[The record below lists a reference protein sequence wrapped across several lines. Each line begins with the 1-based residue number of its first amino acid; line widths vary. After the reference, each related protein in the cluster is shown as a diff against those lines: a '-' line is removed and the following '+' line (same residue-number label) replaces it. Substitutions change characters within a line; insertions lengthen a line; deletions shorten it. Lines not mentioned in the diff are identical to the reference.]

1 MKHNFKFEFSPNLI
15 ILLGEQLIHDKKI
28 ALSELVK
35 NAYDADASKVD
46 VEVSNDQI
54 TITDDGCGMDL
65 STIQDIWLKPG
76 VSHKKDNIENGHLTP
91 KFNRMPL
98 GEKGVGRLGSHKLG
112 YSIEVYTK
120 HKDNQEIY
128 LKINWRDFETSDSL
142 SDLPPIEVVENN
154 EPKFFS
160 DQTGTNIIIK
170 DLKEDWEEKDFK
182 QISNDLT
189 NLIAPFSNTETFNIT
204 LKVNNELSSN
214 DLKEQVNNIKHNAL
228 FDFDVT
234 IKNGWAEKFT
244 YNFKPWLGLGKVDA
258 RAININS
265 DIVLLRKTLGKNN
278 ELLSF
283 DKELKVYKE
292 LEIGEIN
299 FSGFVYDYDNTLWN
313 TQKQISKNDKDV
325 IKKYMKQNGGIR
337 VYRDNF
343 RVFNYGE
350 KGQDILELDL
360 KRVNRPAGKISSN
373 QILASIRLNRSES
386 TGLLEKTNREGF
398 INNASLT
405 ALQKIL
411 DEVIDIISN
420 FRQDDKAKIIRTYLE
435 TPENKAS
442 IENKINKIQNVI
454 EYSDLQEGEKEKIS
468 KTLAGFA
475 KDFAKTKDIFM
486 NAANTGIN
494 LTIVIHEL
502 EKIIANL
509 GRSIAKQDWIRVPK
523 IAKYLQET
531 VNNYKDTIKLDKK
544 ISLVS
549 IKEIIEKSIF
559 NVNARFEF
567 HKVEVQQDLAP
578 DIEISVKRN
587 LIIGVLNN
595 LFDNAIYWLNY
606 QGIEH
611 KKIRIIAY
619 KKDKQIHL
627 VIADN
632 GKGFTI
638 DFESAIMAFITGR
651 KDESSMGIGLHL
663 AENIMEA
670 HQGLL
675 VEGDFREEKL
685 SKDFKDGAI
694 IKLIFREQ

>member
-1 MKHNFKFEFSPNLI
+1 MKHNFNFEFSPNLI

-35 NAYDADASKVD
+35 NAYDADASKVE
-46 VEVSNDQI
+46 VEVSNAQI
-54 TITDDGCGMDL
+54 SITDDGCGMDL
-65 STIQDIWLKPG
+65 FTIQNIWLKPG
-76 VSHKKDNIENGHLTP
+76 VSHKKDNIKGGELTP
-91 KFNRMPL
+91 KFKRMPL

-112 YSIEVYTK
+112 HLIEVYTK

-128 LKINWRDFETSDSL
+128 LKISWRDFEAANSL

-154 EPKFFS
+154 EPKVFNS
-160 DQTGTNIIIK
+160 QTGTKIIIK
-170 DLKEDWEEKDFK
+170 DLKEDWAEKDFK

-204 LKVNNELSSN
+204 LKVNNELFSN
-214 DLKEQVNNIKHNAL
+214 DLKEQVNNIRNNAL

-234 IKNGWAEKFT
+234 IKNGLVAKFT
-244 YNFKPWLGLGKVDA
+244 YNFKPWLGLNKVDA
-258 RAININS
+258 REININN
-265 DIVLLRKTLGKNN
+265 DIVLLRKILGKNN
-278 ELLSF
+278 EQLSF
-283 DKELKVYKE
+283 DKELKVYKK

-313 TQKQISKNDKDV
+313 TQKQMSKKDKVFTKD
-325 IKKYMKQNGGIR
+325 YMKNNGGIR

-386 TGLLEKTNREGF
+386 AGLLEKTNREGF

-435 TPENKAS
+435 PPENKAS

-454 EYSDLQEGEKEKIS
+454 ECSDLQEGEKEKIS
-468 KTLAGFA
+468 KTLDGFA

-486 NAANTGIN
+486 NAANTGIS

-509 GRSIAKQDWIRVPK
+509 DRSIAKKDWISVPK
-523 IAKYLQET
+523 IAKYLQDT

-549 IKEIIEKSIF
+549 IKEIVEKSIF

-567 HKVEVQQDLAP
+567 HKMEVQQELTP

-663 AENIMEA
+663 VDNIMEA

>member
-1 MKHNFKFEFSPNLI
+1 MKHNFNFEFSPNLI

-35 NAYDADASKVD
+35 NAYDADASKVG
-46 VEVSNDQI
+46 VEVSNEQI

-76 VSHKKDNIENGHLTP
+76 VSHKKDNIKNGQLTP
-91 KFNRMPL
+91 KFKRMPL

-112 YSIEVYTK
+112 HLIEVYTK

-128 LKINWRDFETSDSL
+128 LKISWRDFEIANSL
-142 SDLPPIEVVENN
+142 SDLLPIEVVENN
-154 EPKFFS
+154 EPQFFNS
-160 DQTGTNIIIK
+160 QTGTKIIIK
-170 DLKEDWEEKDFK
+170 DLKEDWAEKDFK

-204 LKVNNELSSN
+204 LKVNNELFSN
-214 DLKEQVNNIKHNAL
+214 DLKEQVNNIRNNAL

-234 IKNGWAEKFT
+234 IKNGLVTKFT

-258 RAININS
+258 RVININN
-265 DIVLLRKTLGKNN
+265 DIILLIKILGKNN
-278 ELLSF
+278 EQLSF
-283 DKELKVYKE
+283 DKELKGYKE

-313 TQKQISKNDKDV
+313 TQKQMSKKDKAFTKD
-325 IKKYMKQNGGIR
+325 YMKNNGGIR

-386 TGLLEKTNREGF
+386 AGLLEKTNREGF

-411 DEVIDIISN
+411 DEVIGIISN

-435 TPENKAS
+435 PPENKAS

-454 EYSDLQEGEKEKIS
+454 ECSDLQEGEKEKIS
-468 KTLAGFA
+468 KTLDGFA

-486 NAANTGIN
+486 NAANTGIS

-509 GRSIAKQDWIRVPK
+509 DRSIAKKDWISVPK
-523 IAKYLQET
+523 IAKYLQDT

-549 IKEIIEKSIF
+549 IKEIVEKSIF

-567 HKVEVQQDLAP
+567 HKMEVQQELTP

-606 QGIEH
+606 QDIEH

-663 AENIMEA
+663 VDNIMEA

>member
-1 MKHNFKFEFSPNLI
+1 MKHNFNFEFSPNLI

-35 NAYDADASKVD
+35 NAYDADASKVE

-76 VSHKKDNIENGHLTP
+76 VSDKKDNIKNGELTP
-91 KFNRMPL
+91 KFKRMPL

-112 YSIEVYTK
+112 HLIEVYTK
-120 HKDNQEIY
+120 PKDNQEIY
-128 LKINWRDFETSDSL
+128 LKISWRDFEAANSL
-142 SDLPPIEVVENN
+142 SDLLPIEVVENN
-154 EPKFFS
+154 EPKVFNS
-160 DQTGTNIIIK
+160 QTGTKIIIK
-170 DLKEDWEEKDFK
+170 DLKEDWAEKDFK

-204 LKVNNELSSN
+204 LKVNNELFSN
-214 DLKEQVNNIKHNAL
+214 DLKEQVNNIRNNAL

-234 IKNGWAEKFT
+234 IKNGLVTKFT

-258 RAININS
+258 RVININN
-265 DIVLLRKTLGKNN
+265 DIILLIKILGKNN
-278 ELLSF
+278 EQLSF

-313 TQKQISKNDKDV
+313 TQKQMSKKDKAFTKD
-325 IKKYMKQNGGIR
+325 YMKNNGGIR

-386 TGLLEKTNREGF
+386 AGLLEKTNREGF
-398 INNASLT
+398 INNDSLT

-411 DEVIDIISN
+411 DEVIDIISH

-435 TPENKAS
+435 PPENKAN

-454 EYSDLQEGEKEKIS
+454 ECSDLQEGEKEKIS
-468 KTLAGFA
+468 KTLDGFA

-486 NAANTGIN
+486 NAANTGIS

-509 GRSIAKQDWIRVPK
+509 DRSIAEKDWISVPK
-523 IAKYLQET
+523 IAKYLQDT

-567 HKVEVQQDLAP
+567 HKVEVQQELTP

-663 AENIMEA
+663 VDNIMEA

-685 SKDFKDGAI
+685 STDFKDGAI
-694 IKLIFREQ
+694 IKLIFKEQ